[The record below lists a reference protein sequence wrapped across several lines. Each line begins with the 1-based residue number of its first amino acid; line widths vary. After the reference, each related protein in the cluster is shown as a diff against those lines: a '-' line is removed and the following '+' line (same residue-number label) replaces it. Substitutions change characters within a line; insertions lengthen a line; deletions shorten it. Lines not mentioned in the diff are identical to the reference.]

1 MTPCAHVLSR
11 HDLGT
16 LRYGQRQ
23 RHGDVVGSLFPLGA
37 HVFPVHLAYVGIRLR
52 PVDHRIIE
60 LDDATVVGGIEEHIH
75 AVLRRVE
82 RVGIFPRPARFAPA
96 EHERLARQRRPI
108 AHHRAIG
115 IDVRHTHAVDLE
127 GSVLRKP
134 VEGPP
139 HRGEIAVEIERALLG
154 HLQRAVG
161 FHLGLDIHLRHGVRF
176 RVSLP
181 GSQRHKRAC
190 ERQERRAKQHG
201 VSSGKSE
208 GFAEL
213 RTAHVLHDH
222 APCNLEV
229 VTVS

>member
-1 MTPCAHVLSR
+1 MQLVQIGVDQIQVEMIDGL
-11 HDLGT
+11 
-16 LRYGQRQ
+16 
-23 RHGDVVGSLFPLGA
+23 
-37 HVFPVHLAYVGIRLR
+37 LA
-52 PVDHRIIE
+52 
-60 LDDATVVGGIEEHIH
+60 
-75 AVLRRVE
+75 VE
-82 RVGIFPRPARFAPA
+82 I
-96 EHERLARQRRPI
+96 
-108 AHHRAIG
+108 
-115 IDVRHTHAVDLE
+115 
-127 GSVLRKP
+127 
-134 VEGPP
+134 
-139 HRGEIAVEIERALLG
+139 EIAVEIERALLG

>member
-1 MTPCAHVLSR
+1 M
-11 HDLGT
+11 
-16 LRYGQRQ
+16 
-23 RHGDVVGSLFPLGA
+23 GA
-37 HVFPVHLAYVGIRLR
+37 HVFPIHLAYVGIRLR

-60 LDDATVVGGIEEHIH
+60 LDDATVVGGVEEHVH